1 MWARVR
7 SLSLTVT
14 SRHSVRAISTKGVTS
29 MCGIVGYAGPR
40 QASDVLLSGLARL
53 EYRGYDSAGVAVMCE
68 EGVCVTRRIGKL
80 VNLSG
85 ALEKAPVVGNVG
97 IGHTRWATHGRPS
110 EENAHPHAD
119 CTGRIA
125 VVHNGIIE
133 NYIELREELAATG
146 HVLRSETDTEVV
158 AHLVE
163 SYYDGDLTA
172 AVLRSLARLDGSFA
186 LGVVHTDHPDII
198 VAARRDSPLI
208 IGTGE
213 GENIVASDIPAVLEY
228 TRDVLV
234 LHDEQI
240 ATVTAGDVVVCDMNG
255 DVIDEV
261 ETLRVDWNLE
271 AAEKGGYEDFM
282 LKEIF
287 EQPKAIRETLR
298 GRMGEDGLIQ
308 LSELEMT
315 PEQVAGIE
323 RVFIIACGTSFHA
336 GMVAKTLIEQWARI
350 PVEVEVSSEFRYS
363 DPIVD
368 NDTLVV
374 AITQSGETADT
385 LAGVREA
392 RDRGA
397 KVIAITNVVG
407 SRVTR
412 ESDGVIYTH
421 AGPEIG
427 VAATKT
433 FTAQIAAL
441 YVLALK
447 LAQAKGTLSREQV
460 ESLWLELSNTP
471 EVVESILADLDSLK
485 ECAEEYVGACSS
497 LFLGRGIGVA
507 IAMEGALKLKE
518 ISYIHAEAYAAGEMK
533 HGPIALITDQVPVVV
548 VATQGHTYE
557 KVVSNIQEVRA
568 RGAKIIAVATHG
580 DDEITRHAEHVL
592 RVPMTPEVLSAIPA
606 TIPMQLLSYYIAKA
620 RGCNV
625 DQPRNLAKSV
635 TVE

>member
-1 MWARVR
+1 
-7 SLSLTVT
+7 
-14 SRHSVRAISTKGVTS
+14 

-40 QASDVLLSGLARL
+40 QASVVLLGGLARL
-53 EYRGYDSAGVAVMCE
+53 EYRGYDSAGVAIVSDSTLA
-68 EGVCVTRRIGKL
+68 VTRCVGKL
-80 VNLSG
+80 VNLRE
-85 ALEKAPVVGNVG
+85 ALAENPVVGSVG
-97 IGHTRWATHGRPS
+97 IGHTRWATHGAPN
-110 EENAHPHAD
+110 ETNAHPHTD
-119 CTGRIA
+119 CTGKIA

-133 NYIELREELAATG
+133 NYGELREELAAAA
-146 HVLRSETDTEVV
+146 HVLRSETDTETV

-163 SYYDGDLTA
+163 AYYQGDLA
-172 AVLRSLARLDGSFA
+172 DAVAHAVRRLEGSYALA
-186 LGVVHTDHPDII
+186 VVHLDDPGTI
-198 VAARRDSPLI
+198 VAARKDSPLI
-208 IGTGE
+208 IGIGK

-228 TRDVLV
+228 TREILV
-234 LHDEQI
+234 LHDGDV
-240 ATVTAGDVVVCDMNG
+240 ATVTADGVT
-255 DVIDEV
+255 VIDAFGEATIPEMMHV
-261 ETLRVDWNLE
+261 EWDLD

-298 GRMGEDGLIQ
+298 GRMGEGGIIQ
-308 LSELEMT
+308 LSELQMT
-315 PEQVAGIE
+315 DAELSAID
-323 RVFIIACGTSFHA
+323 RVFIVACGTSFHA
-336 GMVAKTLIEQWARI
+336 GVVAKHLIEQWARI
-350 PVEVEVSSEFRYS
+350 PVQVEVSSEFRYG

-368 NDTLVV
+368 AETLVV

-392 RDRGA
+392 RQRGA
-397 KVIAITNVVG
+397 KVFAITNVVG

-441 YVLALK
+441 SVLALK
-447 LAQAKGTLSREQV
+447 LAQTKGTLEHERIA
-460 ESLWLELSNTP
+460 SLWGELARTP
-471 EVVESILADLDSLK
+471 EVVEAILGDSNDV
-485 ECAEEYVGACSS
+485 ESCAAVYKDAVSS
-497 LFLGRGIGVA
+497 LFLGRGVGVPV
-507 IAMEGALKLKE
+507 AMEGALKLKE

-533 HGPIALITDQVPVVV
+533 HGPIALITPEVPVVV
-548 VATQGHTYE
+548 IATQGHTYE

-568 RGAKIIAVATHG
+568 RGAKVIAVATYG
-580 DDEITRHAEHVL
+580 DTEIARHAEHVL
-592 RVPMTPEVLSAIPA
+592 YVPEVSEILSAIAA
-606 TIPMQLLSYYIAKA
+606 TVPLQLLAYHIAKL

>member
-1 MWARVR
+1 
-7 SLSLTVT
+7 
-14 SRHSVRAISTKGVTS
+14 
-29 MCGIVGYAGPR
+29 MCGLVGYTGNR
-40 QASDVLLSGLARL
+40 VASEVLIKGLARL
-53 EYRGYDSAGVAVMCE
+53 EYRGYDSAGVA
-68 EGVCVTRRIGKL
+68 CVRGGELAVVRRVGKL
-80 VNLSG
+80 VNLRTALDG
-85 ALEKAPVVGNVG
+85 APIVSTVG

-110 EENAHPHAD
+110 EENAHPHCD

-125 VVHNGIIE
+125 LVHNGIIE
-133 NYIELREELAATG
+133 NYLELRDELAAAG
-146 HVLRSETDTEVV
+146 HILRSETDTEAIV
-158 AHLVE
+158 HLVE
-163 SYYDGDLTA
+163 SYYDGDLA
-172 AVLRSLARLDGSFA
+172 QAVAKSIRRLEGSYALAVIHLDDPG
-186 LGVVHTDHPDII
+186 TI

-208 IGTGE
+208 IGTAN

-228 TRDVLV
+228 TREVVVLN
-234 LHDEQI
+234 DGQI
-240 ATVTAGDVVVCDMNG
+240 AIVTPDDVRVV
-255 DVIDEV
+255 DV
-261 ETLRVDWNLE
+261 NLE
-271 AAEKGGYEDFM
+271 PVEPEMMHVEWDLDAAEKGGYEDFM
-282 LKEIF
+282 LKEIH
-287 EQPKAIRETLR
+287 EQPTALRETLR
-298 GRMGEDGLIQ
+298 GRFVDGEIE
-308 LSELEMT
+308 LSELKMT
-315 PEQVAGIE
+315 PSEVSAID

-336 GMVAKTLIEQWARI
+336 GLVAKNLIERWARI
-350 PVEVEVSSEFRYS
+350 PVEVQVSSEFRYN

-368 NDTLVV
+368 DETLVV

-392 RDRGA
+392 RERGA

-441 YVLALK
+441 NVLALK
-447 LAQAKGTLSREQV
+447 LAQAKGTLGSEEV
-460 ESLWLELSNTP
+460 ERIWLELSTLP
-471 EVVESILADLDSLK
+471 DVVEAILANTGDL
-485 ECAEEYVGACSS
+485 EACAEEYVDAASS
-497 LFLGRGIGVA
+497 LFLGRGIGVPV
-507 IAMEGALKLKE
+507 AMEGALKLKE

-533 HGPIALITDQVPVVV
+533 HGPIALITDEVPVVV

-568 RGAKIIAVATHG
+568 RGAQVIAVATAG
-580 DDEITRHAEHVL
+580 DDEIRQHAEHVL
-592 RVPMTPEVLSAIPA
+592 MVPRTSEALSAIPA
-606 TIPMQLLSYYIAKA
+606 TVPLQLLSYHIAKK

>member
-1 MWARVR
+1 
-7 SLSLTVT
+7 
-14 SRHSVRAISTKGVTS
+14 
-29 MCGIVGYAGPR
+29 MCGIVGYVGPR
-40 QASDVLLSGLARL
+40 QASEVLIGGLARL
-53 EYRGYDSAGVAVMCE
+53 EYRGYDSAGIAIMGDNGLEVVRRVGKLANL
-68 EGVCVTRRIGKL
+68 EGVIDET
-80 VNLSG
+80 
-85 ALEKAPVVGNVG
+85 PVPGTLG

-110 EENAHPHAD
+110 EENAHPHID

-133 NYIELREELAATG
+133 NYMQLREELSATG
-146 HVLRSETDTEVV
+146 HVLRSETDTETV

-172 AVLRSLARLDGSFA
+172 AVARAIQRLDGSYA
-186 LGVVHTDHPDII
+186 LGVVHLDHPEVL
-198 VAARRDSPLI
+198 VAARKDSPLI
-208 IGTGE
+208 IGIGID
-213 GENIVASDIPAVLEY
+213 ENIVASDIPAVLEY
-228 TRDVLV
+228 TREVLV
-234 LHDEQI
+234 LHDDQV
-240 ATVTAGDVVVCDMNG
+240 ATVDAGGVRVQTLDG
-255 DVIDEV
+255 AEV
-261 ETLRVDWNLE
+261 SDPEMMHVEWDLA

-287 EQPKAIRETLR
+287 EQPNAIRETLR
-298 GRMGEDGLIQ
+298 GRMCDGEIQ
-308 LSELEMT
+308 LSELDMT
-315 PEQVAGIE
+315 PEQVASID

-368 NDTLVV
+368 DETLVV

-392 RDRGA
+392 RARGA

-447 LAQAKGTLSREQV
+447 LAQAKGTVQRERI
-460 ESLWLELSNTP
+460 EHLWSELTRMPDLVATILEGLDG
-471 EVVESILADLDSLK
+471 LKACAD
-485 ECAEEYVGACSS
+485 EYVGVSSS
-497 LFLGRGIGVA
+497 LFLGRGIGVP

-518 ISYIHAEAYAAGEMK
+518 ISYIHAEAYPAGEMK
-533 HGPIALITDQVPVVV
+533 HGPIALITEEVPVVV

-568 RGAKIIAVATHG
+568 RGAQVIAVATHG
-580 DDEITRHAEHVL
+580 DDEIRRHAEHVL
-592 RVPMTPEVLSAIPA
+592 YVPASTESLSAIPA
-606 TIPMQLLSYYIAKA
+606 TIPLQLLSYYIAKA